1 MSPIYQALCFLILPI
16 NYLYLCFDLALMVDR
31 RQILYGSRRRRGE
44 IYLEDSEEEA
54 VYIVRKPH
62 FLHPASRNFCPSF
75 QTQFRDGDKDKDTL
89 VEREEF
95 EYDYEAFEKV

>member
-1 MSPIYQALCFLILPI
+1 
-16 NYLYLCFDLALMVDR
+16 MVDR

-54 VYIVRKPH
+54 VYIVRKPI
-62 FLHPASRNFCPSF
+62 FLHPASRNFSPSF